1 MSMLKNNY
9 YYNIREEIFGAT
21 VFDLVKGK
29 RYYIDKKELANLY
42 NNELL
47 PSDICREFEL
57 NPYEITADIINE
69 IYKEDNLILDAVH
82 SNLEW
87 EIIKMMIPNAKL
99 VEFVIPKKVREE
111 RWISKCKL
119 DAKDSSRIK
128 YWHNPNGVS
137 KCLISDV
144 DCVFNCV
151 LPNEL
156 NLLCFEEFIS
166 FSNSSKY
173 NDLDIE
179 KDDIYDRILMMKGLR
194 K

>member
-1 MSMLKNNY
+1 M
-9 YYNIREEIFGAT
+9 
-21 VFDLVKGK
+21 
-29 RYYIDKKELANLY
+29 ANLY

-57 NPYEITADIINE
+57 NPYEITADIVNE

-87 EIIKMMIPNAKL
+87 EIIKIMIPNAKL

-111 RWISKCKL
+111 RWISKYKL

-144 DCVFNCV
+144 DCVVFNGV
-151 LPNEL
+151 LPSEL

-173 NDLDIE
+173 KDLDIE

>member
-1 MSMLKNNY
+1 MLKNNY

-29 RYYIDKKELANLY
+29 KYYIDKKELANLY

-57 NPYEITADIINE
+57 NPYEITADIVNE
-69 IYKEDNLILDAVH
+69 IYKEDDLILDAVH

-87 EIIKMMIPNAKL
+87 GIIKMMIPNAKL
-99 VEFVIPKKVREE
+99 VEFVTPKKVREE
-111 RWISKCKL
+111 RWISKYKL
-119 DAKDSSRIK
+119 DAKDSSKIK

-144 DCVFNCV
+144 EWVFNGV
-151 LPNEL
+151 
-156 NLLCFEEFIS
+156 FQMS
-166 FSNSSKY
+166 
-173 NDLDIE
+173 
-179 KDDIYDRILMMKGLR
+179 
-194 K
+194 